1 MFHTIRSRLIA
12 TGILLALSIW
22 ALVPT
27 DSTQRVRD
35 AVTGRMKDTTI
46 RRVPIN
52 LGLDLQGGIHLALEV
67 DQSKGPVPDCADAIQ
82 RAQRV
87 VRTRIDEFGT
97 TEPVVQLQGR
107 CRLIVELAGEK
118 DPARAKGIIQRTAF
132 LEFRI
137 TDMKNLFR
145 DALPDI
151 DKALRLAGVKTAGQ
165 GGAAASVTQLFGSD
179 TGKAKGKAAQGKP
192 AQRKAAAKDTSDL
205 NAPGAL
211 SSLLFQGQLPGE
223 YLVPEEQVPVAESL
237 LARPDV
243 SRLIPR
249 GIELRWGTEVTSRAA
264 RSYRALYAVEDR
276 PIITG
281 EELQDAKATRDPLT
295 NQSVVTF
302 VLSRRGGRTFERET
316 GRHVNDYMAIILD
329 GRVQGQPPVI
339 KSQIGQRGQ
348 IELGAKPL
356 QDAQDLALVLKAGA
370 LPAPLT
376 IIEERTIGPSLG
388 KDSVN
393 DGIRAGIVGVALV
406 VLIMVGY
413 YRLSGVLA
421 VAALGLYVVFTLAGL
436 AGFGF
441 TLTLPGLAGLVLS
454 VGIAVDANVLIFE
467 RIREELQHGKLVR
480 TSVEEG
486 FRHAMSA
493 IIDSNVSTLLTAFIL
508 WLVGTGPVQGFA
520 ITLIIGIIASFVTAV
535 FVVRTFYMI
544 WLERRPDMATL
555 SV

>member
-12 TGILLALSIW
+12 IGFLLVLSIW
-22 ALVPT
+22 QLIPT
-27 DSTQRVRD
+27 NVTQRVRD
-35 AVTGRMKDTTI
+35 AETGRMKDTTV

-145 DALPDI
+145 DALPEI
-151 DKALRLAGVKTAGQ
+151 DKTLRQAGVRVAGQ
-165 GGAAASVTQLFGSD
+165 ASAAASVTQLFGAD
-179 TGKAKGKAAQGKP
+179 TAKAKGKKRAKGKVAP
-192 AQRKAAAKDTSDL
+192 DTSDL

-243 SRLIPR
+243 RRLIPR
-249 GIELRWGTEVTSRAA
+249 GIELRWGTEVLSRAA

-281 EELQDAKATRDPLT
+281 EELQEAKATRDPLT
-295 NQSVVTF
+295 NQSVVNFT
-302 VLSRRGGRTFERET
+302 LSRRGGRTFERET

-329 GRVQGQPPVI
+329 SRVQGQPPVI

-388 KDSVN
+388 KDSVH
-393 DGIRAGIVGVALV
+393 DGVVAGIVGVGLV

-413 YRLSGVLA
+413 YRVSGALA
-421 VAALGLYVVFTLAGL
+421 VAALALYVLLTLAGL
-436 AGFGF
+436 AFFGF

-480 TSVEEG
+480 TAVDEG
-486 FRHAMSA
+486 FRHAMNA
-493 IIDSNVSTLLTAFIL
+493 IVDSNVSTMLTAFIL
-508 WLVGTGPVQGFA
+508 YLVGTGPVQGFA
-520 ITLIIGIIASFVTAV
+520 ITLIIGIAASMITAI

-544 WLERRPDMATL
+544 WLDRRPDMATL